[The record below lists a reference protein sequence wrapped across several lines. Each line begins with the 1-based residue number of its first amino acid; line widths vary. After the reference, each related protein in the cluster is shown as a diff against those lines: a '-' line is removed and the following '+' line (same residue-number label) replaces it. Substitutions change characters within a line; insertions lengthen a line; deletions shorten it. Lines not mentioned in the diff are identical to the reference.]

1 MLTHHTS
8 GSGARLVFIHG
19 FTQTRHTWQDVTE
32 HLSSQFEVVLV
43 DAPNHGDSSD
53 ISLNLETGANAIVE
67 VGQSATY
74 VGYSM
79 GARLCLTAALA
90 HPQQVKRLVLISGT
104 AGIEDKDERLARMVS
119 DEELAMRIEQNG
131 VTNFIDSWLALPIF
145 SGLTTLNNQR
155 EIRLCNTATA
165 LASSLRL
172 CGAGKQQ
179 PTWSRLKDL
188 TMPVLIVAGENDKKF
203 VELALRLTT
212 AIGDNA
218 KLQIIENSGHTPHL
232 EQPQRFLDVVNEFLA
247 N

>member
-8 GSGARLVFIHG
+8 GSGSRLVFIHG
-19 FTQTRHTWQDVTE
+19 FTQTRHTWQDVTKN
-32 HLSSQFEVVLV
+32 LSSQFEVVLV

-90 HPQQVKRLVLISGT
+90 HPQQVKRLILISGT
-104 AGIEDKDERLARMVS
+104 AGIENKDERLARVVS

-131 VTNFIDSWLALPIF
+131 VTNFIDLWLALPIF

-179 PTWSRLKDL
+179 PTWSRLKEL

-203 VELALRLTT
+203 VELAQRLTT

-218 KLQIIENSGHTPHL
+218 KLQIIEKSGHTPHL

>member
-8 GSGARLVFIHG
+8 GSGSRLVFIHG
-19 FTQTRHTWQDVTE
+19 FTQTRHTWQDVAKN
-32 HLSSQFEVVLV
+32 LSSQFEVVLV

-179 PTWSRLKDL
+179 PTWSRLKEL

-212 AIGDNA
+212 VIGDNA
-218 KLQIIENSGHTPHL
+218 KLQIIEKSGHTPHL
-232 EQPQRFLDVVNEFLA
+232 EQPQRFLDVANEFLA

>member
-104 AGIEDKDERLARMVS
+104 AGIEDKDERLARVVS
-119 DEELAMRIEQNG
+119 DKELAMRIEQNG

>member
-8 GSGARLVFIHG
+8 GSGERLVFIHG
-19 FTQTRHTWQDVTE
+19 FTQTRHTWQDVAKN
-32 HLSSQFEVVLV
+32 LSSQFEVVLV

-104 AGIEDKDERLARMVS
+104 AGIENKDERLARVVS
-119 DEELAMRIEQNG
+119 DEELAIQIEQNG
-131 VTNFIDSWLALPIF
+131 VANFIDLWLALPIF

-188 TMPVLIVAGENDKKF
+188 TMPVLIVAGKNDKKF

-218 KLQIIENSGHTPHL
+218 NLQIIEKSGHTPHL

>member
-8 GSGARLVFIHG
+8 GSGERLVFIHG
-19 FTQTRHTWQDVTE
+19 FTQTRHTWQDVAKN
-32 HLSSQFEVVLV
+32 LSSQFEVVLV

-79 GARLCLTAALA
+79 GARLCLTVALA

-104 AGIEDKDERLARMVS
+104 AGIENKDERLARVVS
-119 DEELAMRIEQNG
+119 DEELAIQIEQNG
-131 VTNFIDSWLALPIF
+131 VANFIDLWLALPIF
-145 SGLTTLNNQR
+145 SGLTALNNQR
-155 EIRLCNTATA
+155 EMRLCNTATA

-203 VELALRLTT
+203 VELAQRLTT

-218 KLQIIENSGHTPHL
+218 ELQIIEKSGHTPHL

>member
-8 GSGARLVFIHG
+8 GSGSRLVFIHG
-19 FTQTRHTWQDVTE
+19 FTQTRHTWQDVAKN
-32 HLSSQFEVVLV
+32 LSSQFEVVLV

-104 AGIEDKDERLARMVS
+104 AGIENKDERLARVVS

-131 VTNFIDSWLALPIF
+131 VTNFIDFWLALPIF

-179 PTWSRLKDL
+179 PTWSRLKEL

>member
-19 FTQTRHTWQDVTE
+19 FTQTRHTWQDVAKN
-32 HLSSQFEVVLV
+32 LSSQFEVVLV

-104 AGIEDKDERLARMVS
+104 AGIENKDERLARVVS

-179 PTWSRLKDL
+179 PTWSRLKEL
-188 TMPVLIVAGENDKKF
+188 TMPVLIVAGENDTKF
-203 VELALRLTT
+203 VELAQRLTT

-218 KLQIIENSGHTPHL
+218 NLQIIEKSGHTPHL

>member
-8 GSGARLVFIHG
+8 GSGSRLVFMHG
-19 FTQTRHTWQDVTE
+19 FTQTRHTWQDVAKN
-32 HLSSQFEVVLV
+32 LSSQFEVVLV

-104 AGIEDKDERLARMVS
+104 AGIENKDERLARVVS

-131 VTNFIDSWLALPIF
+131 VTNFLDFWLALPIF

-179 PTWSRLKDL
+179 PTWSRLKEL

-203 VELALRLTT
+203 VELAQRLTT

-218 KLQIIENSGHTPHL
+218 KLRIIGKSGHTPHL

>member
-1 MLTHHTS
+1 MLTHHRS
-8 GSGARLVFIHG
+8 GSGSRLVFIHG
-19 FTQTRHTWQDVTE
+19 FTQTRHTWQDVTKN
-32 HLSSQFEVVLV
+32 LSSQFEVVLV

-90 HPQQVKRLVLISGT
+90 HPQQVKRLILISGT
-104 AGIEDKDERLARMVS
+104 AGIENKDERLARVVS

-179 PTWSRLKDL
+179 PTWSRLKEL

-203 VELALRLTT
+203 VELAQRLTA

-218 KLQIIENSGHTPHL
+218 KLQIIEKSGHTPHL
-232 EQPQRFLDVVNEFLA
+232 EQPQQFLDVVNEFLA

>member
-8 GSGARLVFIHG
+8 GSGARLVFMHG
-19 FTQTRHTWQDVTE
+19 FTQTRHTWQDVAKN
-32 HLSSQFEVVLV
+32 LSSQFEVVLV

-104 AGIEDKDERLARMVS
+104 AGIENKDERLARVIS

-131 VTNFIDSWLALPIF
+131 VTNFIDLWLALPIF

-179 PTWSRLKDL
+179 PTWSRLKEL

-203 VELALRLTT
+203 VELAQRITT

-218 KLQIIENSGHTPHL
+218 NLQIIKKSGHTPHL

>member
-8 GSGARLVFIHG
+8 GSGERLVFIHG
-19 FTQTRHTWQDVTE
+19 FTQTRHTWQDVAKN
-32 HLSSQFEVVLV
+32 LSSQFEVVLV

-179 PTWSRLKDL
+179 PTWSRLKEL

-212 AIGDNA
+212 VIGDNA
-218 KLQIIENSGHTPHL
+218 KLQIIEKSGHTPHL

>member
-8 GSGARLVFIHG
+8 GSGSRLVFIHG
-19 FTQTRHTWQDVTE
+19 FTQTRHTWQDVAKN
-32 HLSSQFEVVLV
+32 LSSQFEVVLV

-104 AGIEDKDERLARMVS
+104 AGIENKDERLARVVS

-131 VTNFIDSWLALPIF
+131 VTNFIDLWLALPIF
-145 SGLTTLNNQR
+145 SGLTALNNQR

-188 TMPVLIVAGENDKKF
+188 TMPVLIVAGKNDKKF

-218 KLQIIENSGHTPHL
+218 NLQIIEKSGHTPHL

>member
-19 FTQTRHTWQDVTE
+19 FTQTRHTWQDVAKN
-32 HLSSQFEVVLV
+32 LSSQFEVVLV

-53 ISLNLETGANAIVE
+53 ISLNLETGANAVIE

-104 AGIEDKDERLARMVS
+104 AGIENKDERLARVVS
-119 DEELAMRIEQNG
+119 DEELAIRIEQNG
-131 VTNFIDSWLALPIF
+131 VINFIDSWLALPIF

-203 VELALRLTT
+203 VELAQRLTT

-232 EQPQRFLDVVNEFLA
+232 EKPQRFLDVVNEFLA

>member
-8 GSGARLVFIHG
+8 GSGSRLVFIHG
-19 FTQTRHTWQDVTE
+19 FTQTRHTWQDVAKN
-32 HLSSQFEVVLV
+32 LSSQFEVVLV

-188 TMPVLIVAGENDKKF
+188 TMPVLIVAGKNDKKF

-218 KLQIIENSGHTPHL
+218 NLQIIEKSGHTPHL

>member
-179 PTWSRLKDL
+179 PTWSRLKEL

>member
-90 HPQQVKRLVLISGT
+90 HPEQVKRLVLISGT
-104 AGIEDKDERLARMVS
+104 AGIENKDERLARMVS

-179 PTWSRLKDL
+179 PTWSRLKEL

-203 VELALRLTT
+203 VELAQRLTA

-218 KLQIIENSGHTPHL
+218 KLQIIEKSGHTPHL

>member
-8 GSGARLVFIHG
+8 GSGSRLVFMHG
-19 FTQTRHTWQDVTE
+19 FTQTRHTWQDVAKN
-32 HLSSQFEVVLV
+32 LSSQFEVVLV
-43 DAPNHGDSSD
+43 EAPNHGDSSD

-104 AGIEDKDERLARMVS
+104 AGIENKDERLARVVS

-131 VTNFIDSWLALPIF
+131 VTNFLDFWLALPIF

-179 PTWSRLKDL
+179 PTWSRLKEL

-212 AIGDNA
+212 AIGGNA
-218 KLQIIENSGHTPHL
+218 KLQIIEKSGHTPHL

>member
-8 GSGARLVFIHG
+8 GSGARLVFMHG
-19 FTQTRHTWQDVTE
+19 FTQTRHTWQDVAKN
-32 HLSSQFEVVLV
+32 LSSQFEVVLV

-104 AGIEDKDERLARMVS
+104 AGIENKDERLARVVS

-131 VTNFIDSWLALPIF
+131 VTNFLDFWLALPIF

-179 PTWSRLKDL
+179 PTWSRLKEL

-203 VELALRLTT
+203 VELAQRLST

-218 KLQIIENSGHTPHL
+218 KLRIIEKSGHTPHL

>member
-19 FTQTRHTWQDVTE
+19 FTQTRHTWQDVAKN
-32 HLSSQFEVVLV
+32 LSSQFEVVLV

-53 ISLNLETGANAIVE
+53 ISLNLETGANAVIE

-104 AGIEDKDERLARMVS
+104 AGIENKDERLARVVS
-119 DEELAMRIEQNG
+119 DEELAIRIEQNG
-131 VTNFIDSWLALPIF
+131 VINFIDSWLALPIF

-203 VELALRLTT
+203 VELAQRLTT

-218 KLQIIENSGHTPHL
+218 KLQIIKKSGHTPHL

>member
-8 GSGARLVFIHG
+8 GSGSRLVFIHG
-19 FTQTRHTWQDVTE
+19 FTQTRHTWQDVAKN
-32 HLSSQFEVVLV
+32 LSSQFEVVLV

-179 PTWSRLKDL
+179 PTWSRLKEL

-212 AIGDNA
+212 VIGDNA
-218 KLQIIENSGHTPHL
+218 KLQIIEKSGHTPHL

>member
-8 GSGARLVFIHG
+8 GSGSRLVFIHG
-19 FTQTRHTWQDVTE
+19 FTQTRHTWQDVTKN
-32 HLSSQFEVVLV
+32 LSSQFEVVLV

-104 AGIEDKDERLARMVS
+104 AGIEDKDERLARVVS

-131 VTNFIDSWLALPIF
+131 VTNFIDLWLALPIF

-179 PTWSRLKDL
+179 PTWSRLKEL

-203 VELALRLTT
+203 VELAQRLTA

-218 KLQIIENSGHTPHL
+218 KLQIIEKSGHTPHL
-232 EQPQRFLDVVNEFLA
+232 EQPQQFLDVVNEFLA

>member
-8 GSGARLVFIHG
+8 GSGSRLVFIHG
-19 FTQTRHTWQDVTE
+19 FTQTRHTWQDVAE

-104 AGIEDKDERLARMVS
+104 AGIENKDERLARVVS
-119 DEELAMRIEQNG
+119 DEELAMQIEQNG
-131 VTNFIDSWLALPIF
+131 VTNFIDLWLALPIF

-179 PTWSRLKDL
+179 PTWSRLKEL
-188 TMPVLIVAGENDKKF
+188 TMPVLIIAGENDKKF
-203 VELALRLTT
+203 VELAQRLTA

-218 KLQIIENSGHTPHL
+218 KLQIIEKSGHTPHL
-232 EQPQRFLDVVNEFLA
+232 EQPQRFLDVVSEFLA

>member
-8 GSGARLVFIHG
+8 GSGSRLVFIHG
-19 FTQTRHTWQDVTE
+19 FTQTRHTWQDVAKN
-32 HLSSQFEVVLV
+32 LSSQFEVVLV

-90 HPQQVKRLVLISGT
+90 HPQQVKRLILISGT
-104 AGIEDKDERLARMVS
+104 AGIENKDERLARVVS

-131 VTNFIDSWLALPIF
+131 VTNFIDLWLALPIF

-179 PTWSRLKDL
+179 PTWSRLKEL

-203 VELALRLTT
+203 VELAQRLTA

-218 KLQIIENSGHTPHL
+218 KLQIIEKSGHTPHL

>member
-8 GSGARLVFIHG
+8 GSGARLVFVHG
-19 FTQTRHTWQDVTE
+19 FTQTRHTWQEVAE
-32 HLSSQFEVVLV
+32 NLSSQFEVVLV

-90 HPQQVKRLVLISGT
+90 HPQQVKRLILISGT
-104 AGIEDKDERLARMVS
+104 AGIENKHERLARVVS
-119 DEELAMRIEQNG
+119 DEELAVRIEQNG
-131 VTNFIDSWLALPIF
+131 VTNFIDLWLALPIF
-145 SGLTTLNNQR
+145 SGLTATSNQR

-179 PTWSRLKDL
+179 PTWSRLKEL

-203 VELALRLTT
+203 VELAQQLSIS
-212 AIGDNA
+212 IGDNA
-218 KLQIIENSGHTPHL
+218 KLQIIEKSGHTPHL
-232 EQPQRFLDVVNEFLA
+232 EQPQRFLDVINEFLA

>member
-8 GSGARLVFIHG
+8 GSGLRLVFIHG
-19 FTQTRHTWQDVTE
+19 FTQTRHTWQDVAE

-104 AGIEDKDERLARMVS
+104 AGIENKDERLARVVS

-131 VTNFIDSWLALPIF
+131 VTNFIDLWLALPIF

-179 PTWSRLKDL
+179 PTWSRLKEL

-203 VELALRLTT
+203 VELAQRLTA

-218 KLQIIENSGHTPHL
+218 KLQIIEKSGHTPHL

>member
-90 HPQQVKRLVLISGT
+90 HPEQVKRLVLISGT
-104 AGIEDKDERLARMVS
+104 AGIENKDERLARMVS

-172 CGAGKQQ
+172 CGASKQQ
-179 PTWSRLKDL
+179 PTWSRLKEL
-188 TMPVLIVAGENDKKF
+188 TMPALIIAGENDKKF
-203 VELALRLTT
+203 VELAQRLTA

-218 KLQIIENSGHTPHL
+218 KLQIIEKSGHTPHL
-232 EQPQRFLDVVNEFLA
+232 EQPQRFLDVVSEFLA

>member
-19 FTQTRHTWQDVTE
+19 FTQTRHTWQDVAKN
-32 HLSSQFEVVLV
+32 LSSQFEVVLV

-53 ISLNLETGANAIVE
+53 ISLNLETGANAVIE

-104 AGIEDKDERLARMVS
+104 AGIENKDERLARVVS
-119 DEELAMRIEQNG
+119 DEELAIRIEQNG
-131 VTNFIDSWLALPIF
+131 VINFIDSWLALPIF

-179 PTWSRLKDL
+179 PTWSRLKEL
-188 TMPVLIVAGENDKKF
+188 TMPVLILAGENDKKF

-232 EQPQRFLDVVNEFLA
+232 EKPQRFLDVVNEFLA

>member
-8 GSGARLVFIHG
+8 GSGSRLVFIHG
-19 FTQTRHTWQDVTE
+19 FTQTRHTWQDVTKN
-32 HLSSQFEVVLV
+32 LSSQFEVVLV

-90 HPQQVKRLVLISGT
+90 HPQQVKRLILISGT
-104 AGIEDKDERLARMVS
+104 AGIENKDERLARVVS

-179 PTWSRLKDL
+179 PTWSRLKEL

-203 VELALRLTT
+203 VELAQRLTA

-218 KLQIIENSGHTPHL
+218 KLQIIEKSGHTPHL
-232 EQPQRFLDVVNEFLA
+232 EQPQQFLDVVNEFLA

>member
-8 GSGARLVFIHG
+8 GSGERLVFIHG
-19 FTQTRHTWQDVTE
+19 FTQTRHTWQDVAKN
-32 HLSSQFEVVLV
+32 LSSQFEVVLV

-104 AGIEDKDERLARMVS
+104 AGIENKDERLARVVS

-131 VTNFIDSWLALPIF
+131 VTNFIDLWLALPIF
-145 SGLTTLNNQR
+145 SGLTALNNQR

-203 VELALRLTT
+203 VELAQRLTT

-218 KLQIIENSGHTPHL
+218 ELQIIEKSGHTPHL

>member
-1 MLTHHTS
+1 
-8 GSGARLVFIHG
+8 
-19 FTQTRHTWQDVTE
+19 
-32 HLSSQFEVVLV
+32 VLV

-90 HPQQVKRLVLISGT
+90 HPQQVKCLILISGT
-104 AGIEDKDERLARMVS
+104 AGIENKDERLARVVS

-218 KLQIIENSGHTPHL
+218 KLQIIEKSGHTPHL

>member
-8 GSGARLVFIHG
+8 GSGERLVFIHG
-19 FTQTRHTWQDVTE
+19 FTQTRHTWQDVAKN
-32 HLSSQFEVVLV
+32 LSSQFEVVLV

-104 AGIEDKDERLARMVS
+104 AGIENKDERLARVVS
-119 DEELAMRIEQNG
+119 DEELAIQIEQNG
-131 VTNFIDSWLALPIF
+131 VANFIDLWLALPIF

-179 PTWSRLKDL
+179 PTWSRLKEL

-212 AIGDNA
+212 VIGDNA
-218 KLQIIENSGHTPHL
+218 KLQIIEKSGHTPHL
-232 EQPQRFLDVVNEFLA
+232 EQPQRFLDVVYEFLA

>member
-8 GSGARLVFIHG
+8 GSGERLVFIHG
-19 FTQTRHTWQDVTE
+19 FTQTRHTWQDVAKN
-32 HLSSQFEVVLV
+32 LSSQFEVVLV

-179 PTWSRLKDL
+179 PTWSRLKEL

-203 VELALRLTT
+203 VELAQRLTT

-218 KLQIIENSGHTPHL
+218 KLQIIKKSGHTPHL
-232 EQPQRFLDVVNEFLA
+232 
-247 N
+247 

>member
-1 MLTHHTS
+1 
-8 GSGARLVFIHG
+8 
-19 FTQTRHTWQDVTE
+19 
-32 HLSSQFEVVLV
+32 
-43 DAPNHGDSSD
+43 
-53 ISLNLETGANAIVE
+53 
-67 VGQSATY
+67 
-74 VGYSM
+74 
-79 GARLCLTAALA
+79 
-90 HPQQVKRLVLISGT
+90 
-104 AGIEDKDERLARMVS
+104 
-119 DEELAMRIEQNG
+119 MRIEQNG
-131 VTNFIDSWLALPIF
+131 VTNFIDLWLALPIF

-179 PTWSRLKDL
+179 PTWSRLKEL

-203 VELALRLTT
+203 VELAQRLTT

-218 KLQIIENSGHTPHL
+218 KLQIIEKSGHTPHL

>member
-1 MLTHHTS
+1 MLTHHTI
-8 GSGARLVFIHG
+8 GSGARLVFVHG
-19 FTQTRHTWQDVTE
+19 FTQTRHTWQEVAKN
-32 HLSSQFEVVLV
+32 LSSQFEVVLV

-90 HPQQVKRLVLISGT
+90 HPQQVQRLILISGT
-104 AGIEDKDERLARMVS
+104 AGIENKHERLARVVS
-119 DEELAMRIEQNG
+119 DEELAVQIEQNG
-131 VTNFIDSWLALPIF
+131 VTNFIDLWLALPIF
-145 SGLTTLNNQR
+145 SGLTATSNQR

-179 PTWSRLKDL
+179 PTWSRLKEL

-203 VELALRLTT
+203 VELAQQLSIS
-212 AIGDNA
+212 IGDNA
-218 KLQIIENSGHTPHL
+218 KLQIIEKSGHTPHL
-232 EQPQRFLDVVNEFLA
+232 EQPQRFLDVINEFLA

>member
-19 FTQTRHTWQDVTE
+19 FTQTRHTWQDVAKN
-32 HLSSQFEVVLV
+32 LSSQFEVVLV

-53 ISLNLETGANAIVE
+53 ISLNLETGANAIIE

-104 AGIEDKDERLARMVS
+104 AGIENKDERLARVVS
-119 DEELAMRIEQNG
+119 DEELAIRIEQNG
-131 VTNFIDSWLALPIF
+131 VINFIDSWLALPIF

-179 PTWSRLKDL
+179 PTWSRLKEL

-203 VELALRLTT
+203 VELAQRLTT

-218 KLQIIENSGHTPHL
+218 KLQIIKKSGHTPHL

>member
-1 MLTHHTS
+1 MLTHHTT
-8 GSGARLVFIHG
+8 GSGARLVFVHG
-19 FTQTRHTWQDVTE
+19 FTQTRHTWQEVAE
-32 HLSSQFEVVLV
+32 NLSSQFEVVLV

-90 HPQQVKRLVLISGT
+90 HPQQVKRLILISGT
-104 AGIEDKDERLARMVS
+104 AGIENKHERLARVVS
-119 DEELAMRIEQNG
+119 DEELAVQIEQNG
-131 VTNFIDSWLALPIF
+131 VTNFIDLWLALPLF
-145 SGLTTLNNQR
+145 SGLTATSNQR

-188 TMPVLIVAGENDKKF
+188 RMPVLIVAGENDKKF
-203 VELALRLTT
+203 VELAQQLSIS
-212 AIGDNA
+212 IGDNA
-218 KLQIIENSGHTPHL
+218 KLQIIEKSGHTPHL
-232 EQPQRFLDVVNEFLA
+232 EQPQRFLDVINEFLA

>member
-1 MLTHHTS
+1 
-8 GSGARLVFIHG
+8 
-19 FTQTRHTWQDVTE
+19 
-32 HLSSQFEVVLV
+32 VLV

>member
-1 MLTHHTS
+1 M
-8 GSGARLVFIHG
+8 
-19 FTQTRHTWQDVTE
+19 
-32 HLSSQFEVVLV
+32 LV

-104 AGIEDKDERLARMVS
+104 AGIENKDERLARVVS

-131 VTNFIDSWLALPIF
+131 VTNFIDLWLALPIF

-179 PTWSRLKDL
+179 PTWSRLKEL

-203 VELALRLTT
+203 VELAQRLTT

-218 KLQIIENSGHTPHL
+218 KLQIIKKSGHTPHL